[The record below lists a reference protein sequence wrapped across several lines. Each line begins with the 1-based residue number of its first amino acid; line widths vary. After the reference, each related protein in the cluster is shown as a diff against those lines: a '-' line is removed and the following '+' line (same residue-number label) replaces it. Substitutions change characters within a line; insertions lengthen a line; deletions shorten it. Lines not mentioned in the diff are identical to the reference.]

1 MSSAVAAGDLM
12 GTPNEPKAS
21 MEQKAA
27 AQPQASH
34 AADVADDVDDIFFSY
49 SNIRSQSSVCLLL
62 SMSTLFKK
70 NIAVVLGGRVYIPR
84 R

>member
-34 AADVADDVDDIFFSY
+34 AAYVSDVDVIFFSY
-49 SNIRSQSSVCLLL
+49 TVVRLPALVDVQTFQEEYYNIISGSN
-62 SMSTLFKK
+62 
-70 NIAVVLGGRVYIPR
+70 VL
-84 R
+84 